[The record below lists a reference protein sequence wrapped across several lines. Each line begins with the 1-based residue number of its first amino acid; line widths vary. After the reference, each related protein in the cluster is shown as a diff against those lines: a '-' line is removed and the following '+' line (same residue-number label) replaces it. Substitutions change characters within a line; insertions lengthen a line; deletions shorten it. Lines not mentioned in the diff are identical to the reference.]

1 MLPFRPVVV
10 SPEKPLA
17 PSKAGLGARLAGVS
31 PDEQLN
37 IAPTVIGPDSTFTGD
52 LETKSQLQ
60 VDGEVNGEIRGSSVV
75 IGEQGRV
82 TGGIVAE
89 EIVVSGHVMGSIRG
103 KRVLLQSSSR
113 VEGDIFNEQLVIE
126 EGAAFEGRLH
136 RIQNNPSLDSVPP
149 QTPNYPR

>member
-1 MLPFRPVVV
+1 MLPFRPVLV

-17 PSKAGLGARLAGVS
+17 PSKAGLGARLAGMS
-31 PDEQLN
+31 SDDQLN

-60 VDGEVNGEIRGSSVV
+60 IDGEVHGEIRGSAVV
-75 IGEQGRV
+75 IGMTGRV

-89 EIVVSGHVMGSIRG
+89 EIVVSGQVMGSIRG

-113 VEGDIFNEQLVIE
+113 VEADIFHEQLVIE

-136 RIQNNPSLDSVPP
+136 RSQNPGTDPIPLP
-149 QTPNYPR
+149 TA